1 MVEAGG
7 IMPSLPN
14 ELKVYVDP
22 ADVDCSLPTLTTKLT
37 LADTE
42 TLDGIDVLAGGRMI
56 ISLPVEKTVKVAP
69 DTTTSVEPMEIE
81 TNALGERE
89 LSEAIALGVGVMM
102 PPDPKEVCVAV
113 EKNVVISPLALV
125 VEAGT

>member
-1 MVEAGG
+1 MVGAGG
-7 IMPSLPN
+7 MIPSLPN
-14 ELKVYVDP
+14 ELKAYVDP
-22 ADVDCSLPTLTTKLT
+22 ADVDCSLPTLTIKLT

-42 TLDGIDVLAGGRMI
+42 TLDGINVLAGGRMI
-56 ISLPVEKTVKVAP
+56 PSLPVEKTVKVAP

-81 TNALGERE
+81 TKALDERE
-89 LSEAIALGVGVMM
+89 LSEAIAPGVGVMIL
-102 PPDPKEVCVAV
+102 PEPKEVCVAV